1 MTTRN
6 FEPDRSSF
14 IYRLRQEQDAL
25 LRGDSEKAA
34 RES

>member
-1 MTTRN
+1 MTTRK

-25 LRGDSEKAA
+25 LRGDSEKAV
-34 RES
+34 